1 MIDKPKR
8 KSERLNRRKV
18 TLLNKAYEISKFCEV
33 DIALILRI
41 RKTGQYITYTSTDV
55 ESWPPTKDEIRLSY
69 PLPINL
75 LSKDIEARFKKA
87 STSDSNQGK
96 QDCER

>member
-33 DIALILRI
+33 DVALILRI
-41 RKTGQYITYTSTDV
+41 RKTGQYITYTSNVRPWVARRTLSRDKAQV
-55 ESWPPTKDEIRLSY
+55 PRDE
-69 PLPINL
+69 
-75 LSKDIEARFKKA
+75 A
-87 STSDSNQGK
+87 SFNFSA
-96 QDCER
+96 C